1 MLRGSRSS
9 SNTED
14 PVAVNPGIQGNT
26 SRYVRLEGLYTSS
39 SLQPYFS
46 KEPSMRSGIE
56 IQDKIGE
63 SKSEQLWQTHVRKY
77 YPWFFLAIKHT
88 LWYNLQ

>member
-14 PVAVNPGIQGNT
+14 PVAVNPGIQMNT
-26 SRYVRLEGLYTSS
+26 NRYVRLEGLYTSS

-46 KEPSMRSGIE
+46 KEPAMRSGIE
-56 IQDKIGE
+56 MQDKIGE
-63 SKSEQLWQTHVRKY
+63 
-77 YPWFFLAIKHT
+77 A
-88 LWYNLQ
+88 NLNNYDKRMCENIIHGFS